1 MMKKPHDHKK
11 KPSRT
16 AQALHAVNEGM
27 SVRNAAL
34 VHDITPQS
42 IYRLMAYRR
51 NNPPCPVCGK

>member
-16 AQALHAVNEGM
+16 AQALHAVSEGM

-34 VHDITPQS
+34 VYDISPQS

-51 NNPPCPVCGK
+51 ENPPCPVCGK

>member
-1 MMKKPHDHKK
+1 MMKKPHDHQK

-16 AQALHAVNEGM
+16 AQALALVNEGM
-27 SVRNAAL
+27 SIRNAA
-34 VHDITPQS
+34 VIHDISPQS